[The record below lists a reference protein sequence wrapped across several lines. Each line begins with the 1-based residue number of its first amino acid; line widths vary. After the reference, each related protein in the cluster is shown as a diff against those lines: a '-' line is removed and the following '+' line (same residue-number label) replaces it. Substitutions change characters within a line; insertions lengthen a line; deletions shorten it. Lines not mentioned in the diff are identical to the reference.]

1 MVIKTGENMYYEA
14 RNFSSRCRLQR
25 QGTMS
30 QWIAVLALACVQPA
44 WAASESYRVDPDHS
58 IPTFEVSH
66 LGLASVRGL
75 FAKIKGNI
83 SLDRAAQTGELEI
96 VIDTASVMTNL
107 ERRDTLIRE
116 WFKVEQFPTMVYR
129 AKSLKF
135 SGEDVVGADGELTML
150 GVTRSVNLTITLFKC
165 VVHPVNKRQ
174 LCGADGTAQ
183 IKRSEFGMSGMR
195 TSAGD
200 DVKILFQIEAYKD

>member
-1 MVIKTGENMYYEA
+1 MTTK
-14 RNFSSRCRLQR
+14 C
-25 QGTMS
+25 
-30 QWIAVLALACVQPA
+30 IAVVALAGALPT
-44 WAASESYRVDPDHS
+44 WAAPESYRVDPDHS

-83 SLDRAAQTGELEI
+83 SLDRAAKTGELEI

-107 ERRDTLIRE
+107 ERRDKLIRE

-135 SGEDVVGADGELTML
+135 SGEDVVSADGELTWL
-150 GVTRSVNLTITLFKC
+150 GVTKPVSLNVTHFKC
-165 VVHPVNKRQ
+165 IVHPVNKRQ
-174 LCGADGTAQ
+174 ICGADGTAQ
-183 IKRSEFGMSGMR
+183 IKRADFGLAGVSNSVSEEVRVIFG
-195 TSAGD
+195 
-200 DVKILFQIEAYKD
+200 IEAIKE